1 MGWFFAKNTVLEKVC
16 ESTRFPRPPFSILI
30 IGFLLQ
36 LIKDYGFTTILQGA
50 NFSKVFEP
58 LLSIPIVENSSG
70 PPKGFRGI
78 QDIVVAGFSG
88 RKQGYFCRRA
98 CLDKVFL
105 DAKLRF
111 QR

>member
-36 LIKDYGFTTILQGA
+36 LIKDYGFTTILQRA

-58 LLSIPIVENSSG
+58 LLSIPIVESSSG

-78 QDIVVAGFSG
+78 QDIVVAVFQAENKDIFAEELVLI
-88 RKQGYFCRRA
+88 RYF
-98 CLDKVFL
+98 
-105 DAKLRF
+105 
-111 QR
+111 

>member
-36 LIKDYGFTTILQGA
+36 LIKDYGFTIILQGT

-58 LLSIPIVENSSG
+58 LLSIPIVESSSG

-78 QDIVVAGFSG
+78 QDIVVAVFQAENKDIFAEELVLI
-88 RKQGYFCRRA
+88 RYF
-98 CLDKVFL
+98 
-105 DAKLRF
+105 
-111 QR
+111 